1 MFSMIQKRPHTERKR
16 MFGNIYSKSTLRSS
30 PTIRDLCEEI
40 VIRRFLP
47 ILEAAAVQGSP
58 INVLEYN
65 SAVYMDFICAFIFG
79 IQNVANFLQDSK
91 TCKRWLELRS
101 IVKWHGFWSMEFP
114 RLTSLLTYIGI
125 HLEPPWLGSVWDEI
139 TDLCLGMLQSV
150 DLSSEIQS
158 NGPGEDH
165 KGRIYTKPVVYDQLL
180 SQLNSSSCKQASV
193 PLSQS
198 QLRLTMAS
206 ELMDHIFAAT
216 DTTAWTLTYIMHE
229 LSQRPDLQTSLR
241 RELLSLSPPLIYHRS
256 NDKLNEATMLE
267 LPSPQ
272 SIDDL
277 PLLDAVLL
285 ETLRLRP
292 SVPGS
297 QPRII
302 PSSPGSSPIS
312 ICGYT
317 KIPVGTRVSSQAYS
331 LHRNEQVF
339 PEPEVWNPRRWLDA
353 SPEQRDEM
361 MKWFW
366 AFGSGGRMCIG
377 NHLAALGE

>member
-1 MFSMIQKRPHTERKR
+1 MFSMSQKRPHTERKR

-30 PTIRDLCEEI
+30 PIFRDLCEEI

-65 SAVYMDFICAFIFG
+65 HAVYMDFICAYIFG

-91 TCKRWLELRS
+91 TCSRWVELRS
-101 IVKWHGFWSMEFP
+101 ITKNHGFWSMEFP
-114 RLTSLLTYIGI
+114 RFTSLLTYIGI
-125 HLEPPWLGSVWDEI
+125 HLEPPWLGSVWDELK
-139 TDLCLGMLQSV
+139 DPCLGMLQSV
-150 DLSSEIQS
+150 EHSSEIQS
-158 NGPGEDH
+158 NDPREDH
-165 KGRIYTKPVVYDQLL
+165 KGGIYTKPVVYDQLL
-180 SQLNSSSCKQASV
+180 SQLKSSSGKHAPVS
-193 PLSQS
+193 LSQS

-206 ELMDHIFAAT
+206 ELMDHILAAT
-216 DTTAWTLTYIMHE
+216 ETTAWTLTYIMHE

-256 NDKLNEATMLE
+256 DNKMNETSMLE
-267 LPSPQ
+267 LPSPR
-272 SIDDL
+272 SIDNV
-277 PLLDAVLL
+277 PLLDAVLI

-297 QPRII
+297 QPRIT
-302 PSSPGSSPIS
+302 PSSSASSPIS

-317 KIPVGTRVSSQAYS
+317 NIPAGTLVSSQAYS

-377 NHLAALGE
+377 NNLAELGE

>member
-1 MFSMIQKRPHTERKR
+1 

-30 PTIRDLCEEI
+30 PVIRDLCEEI

-47 ILEAAAVQGSP
+47 NLEAAAVQGNP
-58 INVLEYN
+58 INVLECN
-65 SAVYMDFICAFIFG
+65 HAVYMDFICAFIFG
-79 IQNVANFLQDSK
+79 VQNVANFLQDSK
-91 TCKRWLELRS
+91 TCKRWLELRHIS
-101 IVKWHGFWSMEFP
+101 KGHGFWSMEFP
-114 RLTSLLTYIGI
+114 RLTSLLMYVGI

-139 TDLCLGMLQSV
+139 KDLCLGMLQSV
-150 DLSSEIQS
+150 AQSSEIQV
-158 NGPGEDH
+158 NGPREDH
-165 KGRIYTKPVVYDQLL
+165 KGGIYTKPVVYDQLL
-180 SQLNSSSCKQASV
+180 SQLKSSSGKQASIS
-193 PLSQS
+193 LSQS

-241 RELLSLSPPLIYHRS
+241 SELLSLSPPLIYYHS
-256 NDKLNEATMLE
+256 DDKLNDASKLE
-267 LPSPQ
+267 LPSPR
-272 SIDDL
+272 SMDNL
-277 PLLDAVLL
+277 PLLEAVLF

-297 QPRII
+297 QPRIT
-302 PSSPGSSPIS
+302 PSSPASSPIS

-366 AFGSGGRMCIG
+366 VFGSGGRMCIG
-377 NHLAALGE
+377 NHLADLGK

>member
-1 MFSMIQKRPHTERKR
+1 

-30 PTIRDLCEEI
+30 LTIRDLCEEI

-47 ILEAAAVQGSP
+47 IIEAAAVQGSP

-79 IQNVANFLQDSK
+79 IQNVANFLQNSK

-101 IVKWHGFWSMEFP
+101 ISKGYGFWSMEFP

-150 DLSSEIQS
+150 DLSSKIQS
-158 NGPGEDH
+158 NGPVEDQ

-180 SQLNSSSCKQASV
+180 SQLKSSSCKQASV

-229 LSQRPDLQTSLR
+229 LSRRPDLQTSLR
-241 RELLSLSPPLIYHRS
+241 SELRSLSPPLIYHRS
-256 NDKLNEATMLE
+256 DNKMNETSMLE
-267 LPSPQ
+267 LPSPR

-302 PSSPGSSPIS
+302 PSSPGSSPVS

-317 KIPVGTRVSSQAYS
+317 KIPAGTRVSSQAYS

-353 SPEQRDEM
+353 SHEQRDEM

-377 NHLAALGE
+377 NHLADLGE